1 MIDRGKGSKKLD
13 ETTPV
18 DNINKNL
25 QSFEGTSLMHEE
37 VLPSHKL
44 QGHLKDFFLFLN
56 HRVHLQINI
65 FIYYAPARSYLQATI
80 DQTC

>member
-1 MIDRGKGSKKLD
+1 MSPKTHAVSEVAHETVSKAVHKEQTVIDREKRSTKLN

-25 QSFEGTSLMHEE
+25 QDFEGTGLMHEE

-44 QGHLKDFFLFLN
+44 
-56 HRVHLQINI
+56 
-65 FIYYAPARSYLQATI
+65 
-80 DQTC
+80 